1 MISFNGRPDVGAT
14 SATAYKKGPSADR
27 NAPPAFG
34 AGIRPTLSAS
44 KISLD
49 TNVTTSVPLMIR
61 PWLDGY
67 EKQMNQ
73 GSILF
78 ANIDSKAHRLSTVA
92 DLPTMNFIL
101 EAANRQYGRDMVMSA
116 MYQSCIGSESFQKV
130 GGWNFFGILRNDM
143 MAESNLQKLLNVDVF
158 GRAMIGNIFGKVK
171 RGDHV
176 GLILRRVRTDQ
187 VYGGFM
193 QPAGNILPSA
203 VIKQQGGNGDRLQD
217 GVLQLLPS
225 VNGECCL
232 DGLNGGEDKVHYPLG
247 VVTHAVGRIPNS
259 GQRQQAL
266 RSQTTFTLLP
276 RIEILMI

>member
-1 MISFNGRPDVGAT
+1 
-14 SATAYKKGPSADR
+14 
-27 NAPPAFG
+27 
-34 AGIRPTLSAS
+34 
-44 KISLD
+44 
-49 TNVTTSVPLMIR
+49 
-61 PWLDGY
+61 
-67 EKQMNQ
+67 
-73 GSILF
+73 
-78 ANIDSKAHRLSTVA
+78 
-92 DLPTMNFIL
+92 MNFIL

-203 VIKQQGGNGDRLQD
+203 VIKQQGNKDRLQD